1 MSFKE
6 DIYNS
11 LALYGAA
18 MNCDFENFERLYKEI
33 TK

>member
-6 DIYNS
+6 DIYDS

-18 MNCDFENFERLYKEI
+18 INWDFENFERLYKKI